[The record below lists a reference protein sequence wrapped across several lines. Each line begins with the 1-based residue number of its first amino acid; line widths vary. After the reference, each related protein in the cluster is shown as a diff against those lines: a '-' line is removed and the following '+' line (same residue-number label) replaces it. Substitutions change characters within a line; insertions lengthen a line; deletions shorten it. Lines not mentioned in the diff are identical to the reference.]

1 MVEAKGI
8 WYLYDGFEF
17 VLKDLTFSV
26 PDGQIV
32 GVLGA
37 NGAGK
42 TTLLK
47 ILAGLLPSKEMKNEP
62 VRVLIDGKPVQES
75 YGEIAFVCEAG
86 SWFRD
91 LTPRQFGA
99 FLFTRIST
107 WLILKNCWNFLN
119 WKKSRSRRCQKG
131 RKAGSR
137 WRRAWQNGRNTSSW
151 MSRSSER
158 ICSPVRILCSF
169 WQAA

>member
-75 YGEIAFVCEAG
+75 YGEIAYVSEAG
-86 SWFRD
+86 SA
-91 LTPRQFGA
+91 T
-99 FLFTRIST
+99 
-107 WLILKNCWNFLN
+107 
-119 WKKSRSRRCQKG
+119 
-131 RKAGSR
+131 
-137 WRRAWQNGRNTSSW
+137 
-151 MSRSSER
+151 
-158 ICSPVRILCSF
+158 
-169 WQAA
+169 